1 MKKSDIYNK
10 REKKLQVHD
19 DNVRIKKGF
28 AEPVLDKDGLAKL
41 DKNNMPIF
49 KRKKEVIDNRI
60 EIRAEVDIDI
70 YSHKKEWIEE
80 KVLDGRNED
89 GSPRFITIIKKV
101 PSDKKELIRHIDE
114 GELITKRRRKQ
125 KRFIL
130 S

>member
-1 MKKSDIYNK
+1 MKKSDVYNK

-49 KRKKEVIDNRI
+49 KRKKEIIDNRS

-80 KVLDGRNED
+80 KVLDGHNED
-89 GSPRFITIIKKV
+89 GSPRFVTIRKKI
-101 PSDKKELIRHIDE
+101 PSDKKELIRHIDK

-130 S
+130 R